1 MFDFL
6 SQSFSSIFSQLTG
19 QSKLTQANLQQSAEQ
34 VEQALVQAD
43 VPYEV
48 VTDFIQKVFAETN
61 HKKILGSLRP
71 AEMFVTAV
79 YDAMIA
85 FLGGA
90 YEQESFTFQIPSTIV
105 IMGLQGSGKTT
116 TLAKLA
122 YFIKKEA
129 QKRGKKRY
137 ILCASLDYYRP
148 AAIDQLEIL
157 AKQVDI
163 EFYRAKATH
172 PIQAAHEIMDYAKQ
186 KGFDQVFVDTAGR
199 LHVDQDMMLELEQIV
214 KIVKPKYSFLV
225 LDAMT
230 GQESLKVAQSF
241 ENAVGFGY
249 GILSKMDSNTKAGAA
264 FAFRYVLKKPILFM
278 GTGEKPEDLEL
289 FRPERIAK
297 RMLGMGDIATLLENA
312 QEKIAQQDQDKM
324 ASVLSSGKI
333 TLEDFAQQLSMMNKF
348 GSLSSVIKY
357 LPGMSKV
364 SISQEQL
371 ERGDKELKRFKAIIS
386 SMTRKERLVPQIL
399 DGSRKQR
406 VAKGAGVSVQDVN
419 ILLERFEQS
428 KHFVKL
434 FKKNKLF

>member
-129 QKRGKKRY
+129 QKRGKKRC

-172 PIQAAHEIMDYAKQ
+172 PTQAAQ
-186 KGFDQVFVDTAGR
+186 
-199 LHVDQDMMLELEQIV
+199 
-214 KIVKPKYSFLV
+214 
-225 LDAMT
+225 
-230 GQESLKVAQSF
+230 
-241 ENAVGFGY
+241 
-249 GILSKMDSNTKAGAA
+249 
-264 FAFRYVLKKPILFM
+264 
-278 GTGEKPEDLEL
+278 
-289 FRPERIAK
+289 
-297 RMLGMGDIATLLENA
+297 
-312 QEKIAQQDQDKM
+312 
-324 ASVLSSGKI
+324 
-333 TLEDFAQQLSMMNKF
+333 
-348 GSLSSVIKY
+348 
-357 LPGMSKV
+357 
-364 SISQEQL
+364 
-371 ERGDKELKRFKAIIS
+371 
-386 SMTRKERLVPQIL
+386 
-399 DGSRKQR
+399 
-406 VAKGAGVSVQDVN
+406 
-419 ILLERFEQS
+419 
-428 KHFVKL
+428 
-434 FKKNKLF
+434 